1 MRVNER
7 PYRKRSI
14 ILSRLVRLWF
24 CLVGCTLGLAAESI
38 QQISQYAHTAWRI
51 QDGSFSGTPHTIT
64 QTVDGYLWIGTDTRL
79 IRFDGA
85 HFNLQ
90 TAPDGAPLYSPS
102 VYSLLGARDGSLWI
116 GNGISIAHMQKGV
129 VTNYN
134 EPLGRVK
141 TILEDQSGKI
151 WLTRSGVRV
160 SVVDQPLCSVTEN
173 QASCY
178 KKIGTV
184 SLPLGAPLATN
195 SQGQLW
201 FGTASGLCQLSRS
214 SCIQLPASPAAKD
227 GFEFGRAFAVGRDGS
242 VWAAIYRSG
251 VSQGLWQYRQG
262 NWRKVSLPGRDG
274 ATIDPTTFLI
284 DQKNGLWVG
293 TVSHG
298 IYHISED
305 TIDHYGASDGLSSDS
320 VESLFQDREHSLWVA
335 TSSGIDRFRE
345 LPVTNFS
352 VRQGLSADHVK
363 SVLAS
368 RDGTVWI
375 GDEGALNYLHNG
387 RFGAIRMQDG
397 LPGHNVTS
405 LLEDHMGRL
414 WVGVDDKL
422 TVYDRGLFTTVNK
435 KDGHPLGIVL
445 GMAEDLDQSLWVEV
459 AEEHDHLIHIRD
471 RKVSETVPSPRA
483 FGLLADPGG
492 GVLLGLASGLSR
504 YRNGHLET
512 ISISDDIIPRP
523 SASPEFVKNIEV
535 RSLISDPEGT
545 VWGATRYGLLGMRDG
560 KVKLLTSQNG
570 LPCDSL
576 STLIRDK
583 QGALWLYAKCAL
595 LSISHE
601 ELERWW
607 QQPKVKVKL
616 RTFDISDGALPGLTS
631 FRPGSSMSRDG
642 RLWFANESI
651 LQMIDP
657 AHIEINSVV
666 PPVLVEGVVADQK
679 TYMPINNLRLK
690 PLTRDVEIDYAA
702 LSLAAPQKMQFKYKL
717 EGHDRDWQEPIDRRA
732 AFYTDLAPRQYR
744 FRVLASNNDGIW
756 NEEGAT
762 LNFSIAPM
770 FYQTVWFGTACA
782 IGILLTLWLLYILRV
797 RQLSDR
803 IRERISE
810 RMTER
815 ERIARDLHDTF
826 LQGIYALVMRFQTA
840 ADQLRSDEPAR
851 QMLEEALAQSDQVLS
866 EGREIVLGL
875 RAGATDTTNLSNS
888 LSIAGEELL
897 KFHPAH
903 FRVVEKGEPRE
914 LNPLVRN
921 ELYRIG
927 KEALNN
933 AFRHANAAE
942 IEVEITYESAQLR
955 VRFRDDGQ
963 GIDPAILVNGR
974 RGGHWGLPGMHE
986 RATRISAHLDIWS
999 KPGAGT
1005 EVDLLIPAAVAYR
1018 SKIGPTWFPWFRA
1031 SSKHTDI

>member
-7 PYRKRSI
+7 PNQKRSVV
-14 ILSRLVRLWF
+14 LSHLVKLWF
-24 CLVGCTLGLAAESI
+24 CFVGCTLSLAAEPI

-51 QDGSFSGTPHTIT
+51 QDGSFRGAPHAIT
-64 QTVDGYLWIGTDTRL
+64 QTIDGYLWIGTDTGL

-85 HFNLQ
+85 HFTIQ

-102 VYSLLGARDGSLWI
+102 VYSLLGAQDGSLWI
-116 GNGISIAHMQKGV
+116 GNGISIAHMQRGV

-141 TILEDQSGKI
+141 TILQDQSGEI

-160 SVVDQPLCSVTEN
+160 SVVDRPLCSVTEN
-173 QASCY
+173 QVSCY
-178 KKIGTV
+178 KEIETV
-184 SLPLGAPLATN
+184 SLPPGAPLATT

-201 FGTASGLCQLSRS
+201 FGTSSGLCQLSRS
-214 SCIQLPASPAAKD
+214 ICIHLPNSLSVKN
-227 GFEFGRAFAVGRDGS
+227 GFEFGRAFAVERDGS

-251 VSQGLWQYRQG
+251 ASQGLWQYLQG
-262 NWRKVSLPGRDG
+262 KWRKVSLPGRDG

-298 IYHISED
+298 IYHICGD

-320 VESLFQDREHSLWVA
+320 VESLFQDREHNIWVA

-345 LPVTNFS
+345 LPVTTFS
-352 VRQGLSADHVK
+352 VLQGLSADHVK

-368 RDGTVWI
+368 RDNTVWI
-375 GDEGALNYLHNG
+375 GDEGALNYLRNG
-387 RFGAIRMQDG
+387 RFGAIGMKEG

-405 LLEDHMGRL
+405 LLEDHAGRL

-422 TVYDRGLFTTVNK
+422 AVYDRGRFTTVNK
-435 KDGHPLGIVL
+435 RDGHPLGVVL
-445 GMAEDLDQSLWVEV
+445 AMAEDRDQSLWVEV
-459 AEEHDHLIHIRD
+459 AEEHDPLIHIRD
-471 RKVSETVPSPRA
+471 LKVCETVPSQRA
-483 FGLLADPGG
+483 FELLADPSG
-492 GVLLGLASGLSR
+492 GVLLALASGLSR
-504 YRNGHLET
+504 YRNGHLEM
-512 ISISDDIIPRP
+512 ISIADDIVPRAP
-523 SASPEFVKNIEV
+523 AIPEFVKNLEV
-535 RSLISDPEGT
+535 RSVISDPEGT
-545 VWGATRYGLLGMRDG
+545 VWGATKYGLLGMRNG
-560 KVKLLTSQNG
+560 KVELMTSRNG

-576 STLIRDK
+576 ATLVRDK

-595 LSISHE
+595 ISIQHE
-601 ELERWW
+601 ELEKWW

-657 AHIEINSVV
+657 AHIGINNVV
-666 PPVLVEGVVADQK
+666 PPVLIEGVVADQK
-679 TYMPINNLRLK
+679 TYVPVNNLRLK
-690 PLTRDVEIDYAA
+690 PLTRDVEIDYTA
-702 LSLAAPQKMQFKYKL
+702 LSLAAPQRMQFKYKL

-732 AFYTDLAPRQYR
+732 AFYTDLAPGQYR

-762 LNFSIAPM
+762 LNFSIAPT

-782 IGILLTLWLLYILRV
+782 IGTLLTLWLLYILRV
-797 RQLSDR
+797 RQLSVR
-803 IRERISE
+803 IQERISE

-851 QMLEEALAQSDQVLS
+851 QMLEEALVQSDQVLS

-875 RAGATDTTNLSNS
+875 RAGATDKTNLSNS
-888 LSIAGEELL
+888 LSIAGEELR
-897 KFHPAH
+897 KFHPAD
-903 FRVVEKGEPRE
+903 FRVVEKGEQRE

-927 KEALNN
+927 KEALSN

-942 IEVEITYESAQLR
+942 IEVEITYESTQLR

-963 GIDPAILVNGR
+963 GIDPTILVDGR

-986 RATRISAHLDIWS
+986 RATRIAAHLNIWS

-1005 EVDLLIPAAVAYR
+1005 EVDLLIPAAIAYR
-1018 SKIGPTWFPWFRA
+1018 DKIRTTWFPWFRG
-1031 SSKHTDI
+1031 SSKHTDT